1 MKTLK
6 EKYEEKIILQLQKE
20 LGIKNRLAVPRLIKV
35 VVNMGIGGVFREKKA
50 LESTINDLTAITG
63 QKPSIRAA
71 KISVA
76 GFNIRRGMPVGLTVV
91 LRGKRMYA
99 FLEKFFSIV
108 LPRLRD
114 FIGLSL
120 KSFDKNGNYTIGL
133 REHTVF
139 PEIDLATV
147 NQTHGLEVT
156 IVIKNS
162 SPEKSRRLLEIIGVP
177 FEKEEN

>member
-6 EKYEEKIILQLQKE
+6 ERYEEKIILQLQKE
-20 LGIKNRLAVPRLIKV
+20 LGIKNKLAVPRLIKV

-50 LESTINDLTAITG
+50 LESTVNDLTAITG
-63 QKPSIRAA
+63 QKPSVRAA
-71 KISVA
+71 KLSVA

-114 FIGLSL
+114 FKGLSL

-139 PEIDLATV
+139 PEIDLGKSTGV
-147 NQTHGLEVT
+147 RSLEISIVT
-156 IVIKNS
+156 NAGNVK
-162 SPEKSRRLLEIIGVP
+162 KSKRLLELLGMP
-177 FEKEEN
+177 FEKEA